1 MRLFRKM
8 TISRR
13 LTLWYGVSMLIIA
26 SVTGAI
32 VMTVIRLDR
41 HATVHQKLFAAQN
54 SLLPFAST
62 GRDGA
67 LTPLVSTH

>member
-26 SVTGAI
+26 SVTGPI

-41 HATVHQKLFAAQN
+41 HATVHQKLFAA
-54 SLLPFAST
+54 
-62 GRDGA
+62 
-67 LTPLVSTH
+67 